1 MEFNMDVRSLPP
13 AESDYDDIEA
23 AILDTANGR
32 WFLEEYVKRNRRA
45 DTYRLVAAIEG
56 LERVTADLFWSNVI
70 DLDKEIY
77 GVQAKI
83 ESQNY
88 CAQCFPEGLSAALQ
102 RLADQIK
109 KILSVTSLA
118 NAHSDNTCRF
128 HQIETSNDHVNTGAN
143 VKVELAPEDNTAS
156 EQFDG
161 GTLDSGQKSGHHSPP
176 NALSEGIMATE
187 GLIRK
192 ACAWLERLRGGPGT
206 LSA

>member
-13 AESDYDDIEA
+13 GESDYDEFEA
-23 AILDTANGR
+23 VILDTAHGR

-70 DLDKEIY
+70 DLDKEIS

-88 CAQCFPEGLSAALQ
+88 CAQCFPAALSAALQ

-109 KILSVTSLA
+109 KMVPVTSLA
-118 NAHSDNTCRF
+118 DTHSDITRESY
-128 HQIETSNDHVNTGAN
+128 QIGTSNDRVNTGAN
-143 VKVELAPEDNTAS
+143 VRIELVPEENNAS
-156 EQFDG
+156 EQLDG

-176 NALSEGIMATE
+176 NPLPEGVMATE